1 MRWQHFPDAVVG
13 STLLPYLQIPSLPPA
28 EVPSLKKTVWLSL
41 YQRPNL
47 VVKLHILNV
56 QPFPQKNSEVLWP
69 LLTSAALC
77 LGTRAY
83 LHLQLSQIS
92 PGKNA
97 NLHPIYPP
105 HLPSCAPGSGRASF
119 CYANSPAQNGLICD
133 FCSSG
138 QGFAAGFLQIPPRSG
153 HPCLGLT
160 LLAAKRVADFHRRV
174 SARAGR
180 T

>member
-1 MRWQHFPDAVVG
+1 MF
-13 STLLPYLQIPSLPPA
+13 S
-28 EVPSLKKTVWLSL
+28 PSLK
-41 YQRPNL
+41 
-47 VVKLHILNV
+47 
-56 QPFPQKNSEVLWP
+56 KNSEVLWP

-77 LGTRAY
+77 LGTRTY
-83 LHLQLSQIS
+83 LHLRLSQIS

-119 CYANSPAQNGLICD
+119 RYANSPAQNGLICD

-180 T
+180 TQSKGHPEQSGWPLSYCRGCYQCLGAMPLTRNPGRSATGHRP

>member
-1 MRWQHFPDAVVG
+1 MF
-13 STLLPYLQIPSLPPA
+13 S
-28 EVPSLKKTVWLSL
+28 PSLK
-41 YQRPNL
+41 
-47 VVKLHILNV
+47 
-56 QPFPQKNSEVLWP
+56 KNSEVLWP

-180 T
+180 TYKKGRQTRVCRPSGKGCFQPILFILL